1 VKKFPNILQALALT
15 ATTMVASFV
24 LLQSAPAQAAN
35 LVNNGD
41 FETGDFTGWTT
52 NFSDTNTFV
61 DVGDN
66 TTKVAFLG
74 QIGSIGFFS
83 QTLNTMSGQDYTLSY
98 DFLSDGELPNVF
110 QVQVNGNT
118 LFSQTDIPAQ
128 TFTSYSF
135 NFVGTGSD
143 TIQFGGQ
150 NDPRWLQLDN
160 VVVDVVA
167 VPEPFT
173 IVGSLVGGTAA
184 LRMRKKL
191 KSSHKP

>member
-1 VKKFPNILQALALT
+1 M

-35 LVNNGD
+35 LVSNGD

-52 NFSDTNTFV
+52 NFNGDGHTFV
-61 DVGDN
+61 DLGDN

-74 QIGSIGFFS
+74 QVGSIGFFS
-83 QTLNTMSGQDYTLSY
+83 QTLNTMAGQDYTLSY

-118 LFSQTDIPAQ
+118 LFSQADIPAQ

-150 NDPRWLQLDN
+150 NDPLYLQLDN
-160 VVVDVVA
+160 VVVDVAA
-167 VPEPFT
+167 VPEPLT

-191 KSSHKP
+191 KSSNKA